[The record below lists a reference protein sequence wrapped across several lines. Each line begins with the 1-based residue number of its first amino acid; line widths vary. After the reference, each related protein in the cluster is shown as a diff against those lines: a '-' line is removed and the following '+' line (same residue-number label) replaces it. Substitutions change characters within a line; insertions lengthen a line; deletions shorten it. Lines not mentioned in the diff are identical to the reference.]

1 MQLEHEGEITYL
13 TGSYTPRTFEYL
25 IDYLLTFGLNAKII
39 TPEELRRSFK
49 ERLAAIL
56 DQYS

>member
-1 MQLEHEGEITYL
+1 
-13 TGSYTPRTFEYL
+13 
-25 IDYLLTFGLNAKII
+25 LTFGLNAKII